1 MITSRH
7 IQKVIWA
14 AVLTAVL
21 VLGILA
27 AFSNQLS
34 SGISLSYE
42 QKLFDTDQVMT
53 VNIRIDEDEWDDLL
67 ETAISETYYCCDIE
81 INGETYYRV
90 GIRAKGNTSL
100 SMVASSDSD
109 RYSFKVKFDEY
120 VDGQT
125 CYGLDKLVLNNNY
138 SDATMMKEAVVYDM
152 FAFLDVDASLYNYA
166 RISVNGEYW
175 GVYLALEAVEES
187 FALRNYGTHYG
198 NLYKPDSM
206 EMGGAG
212 RMKDVD
218 LDQIEDWFGFG
229 TDESGQSQAYKSGNA
244 DFSGGTFDFPGGQPP
259 QLPQGMEDF
268 TAPPDG
274 LDGFDSASSEDAASQ
289 QADGGPDG
297 TAAPQQEE
305 TGNPDSRTPWE
316 GSPNFGGGTGGF
328 GSVSAAA
335 LNYIDDDLDS
345 YSVIWDSQV
354 FSSTKSD
361 YKRVVQALKNISEGT
376 NLEQAM
382 DVDSVLRYM
391 AVQTF
396 VVNLDGLSGNMAH
409 NYYLYEKNGQLSLIP
424 WDYNLAFGGFQSSDA
439 SSTINFPV
447 DTPFSSGVSTEDR
460 QFFMALLNVEE
471 YREQYHAYLS
481 QLVEEYVDGGR
492 FDEVYQR
499 IRSQIDTLVADDPT
513 SFYTYEEYDQA
524 AQMLYQTV
532 LLRAE
537 SVKGQIGGSIPA
549 TTAEQQE
556 NPSLLMEM
564 SSIDLSVM
572 GSMMGGGRGGMDENG
587 GRGGIPGFFDPRQDG
602 TGGEDTQQNSTADDG
617 TSPQGNADSAVSGP
631 TSGEAAPAA
640 PDNSGPAALPS
651 GENAT
656 RPPQQNGEIPAPNQ
670 SGQGMPQNGG
680 GMLPNR
686 GEAGAAMESLPS
698 QEQEPSSS
706 ESTEVSGAEND
717 SGAAESS
724 AWNGGNAGRQGG
736 KPGGQMPGGSDMPA
750 GGTGSAAVS
759 AQSWLLLGGC
769 LLLIALA
776 VFAAAKYRR

>member
-53 VNIRIDEDEWDDLL
+53 VNILIDEDEWDDLL

-244 DFSGGTFDFPGGQPP
+244 DFSGGTFDFPGGQPH

-305 TGNPDSRTPWE
+305 TGNPDSRTPWK
-316 GSPNFGGGTGGF
+316 GSPNFVGGTGGF
-328 GSVSAAA
+328 GSGSAAA

-361 YKRVVQALKNISEGT
+361 HKRVVQALKNISEGT

-424 WDYNLAFGGFQSSDA
+424 WDYNLAFGGFRSSDA

-524 AQMLYQTV
+524 ARMLYQTV

-602 TGGEDTQQNSTADDG
+602 TGGEDAQQNSTADDG

-656 RPPQQNGEIPAPNQ
+656 RPPQQNGEGSAPNQ

>member
-53 VNIRIDEDEWDDLL
+53 VNILIDEDEWDDLL

-268 TAPPDG
+268 TTPPDG

-316 GSPNFGGGTGGF
+316 GSPNFRGGTGGF
-328 GSVSAAA
+328 GSGSAAA

-361 YKRVVQALKNISEGT
+361 HKRVVQALKNISEGT

-471 YREQYHAYLS
+471 YREQYHAY
-481 QLVEEYVDGGR
+481 
-492 FDEVYQR
+492 
-499 IRSQIDTLVADDPT
+499 
-513 SFYTYEEYDQA
+513 
-524 AQMLYQTV
+524 
-532 LLRAE
+532 
-537 SVKGQIGGSIPA
+537 
-549 TTAEQQE
+549 
-556 NPSLLMEM
+556 
-564 SSIDLSVM
+564 
-572 GSMMGGGRGGMDENG
+572 
-587 GRGGIPGFFDPRQDG
+587 
-602 TGGEDTQQNSTADDG
+602 
-617 TSPQGNADSAVSGP
+617 
-631 TSGEAAPAA
+631 
-640 PDNSGPAALPS
+640 
-651 GENAT
+651 
-656 RPPQQNGEIPAPNQ
+656 
-670 SGQGMPQNGG
+670 
-680 GMLPNR
+680 
-686 GEAGAAMESLPS
+686 
-698 QEQEPSSS
+698 
-706 ESTEVSGAEND
+706 
-717 SGAAESS
+717 
-724 AWNGGNAGRQGG
+724 
-736 KPGGQMPGGSDMPA
+736 
-750 GGTGSAAVS
+750 
-759 AQSWLLLGGC
+759 
-769 LLLIALA
+769 
-776 VFAAAKYRR
+776 

>member
-1 MITSRH
+1 
-7 IQKVIWA
+7 
-14 AVLTAVL
+14 
-21 VLGILA
+21 
-27 AFSNQLS
+27 
-34 SGISLSYE
+34 
-42 QKLFDTDQVMT
+42 
-53 VNIRIDEDEWDDLL
+53 
-67 ETAISETYYCCDIE
+67 
-81 INGETYYRV
+81 
-90 GIRAKGNTSL
+90 
-100 SMVASSDSD
+100 
-109 RYSFKVKFDEY
+109 
-120 VDGQT
+120 
-125 CYGLDKLVLNNNY
+125 
-138 SDATMMKEAVVYDM
+138 
-152 FAFLDVDASLYNYA
+152 
-166 RISVNGEYW
+166 
-175 GVYLALEAVEES
+175 
-187 FALRNYGTHYG
+187 
-198 NLYKPDSM
+198 
-206 EMGGAG
+206 
-212 RMKDVD
+212 
-218 LDQIEDWFGFG
+218 
-229 TDESGQSQAYKSGNA
+229 
-244 DFSGGTFDFPGGQPP
+244 
-259 QLPQGMEDF
+259 
-268 TAPPDG
+268 
-274 LDGFDSASSEDAASQ
+274 
-289 QADGGPDG
+289 
-297 TAAPQQEE
+297 
-305 TGNPDSRTPWE
+305 
-316 GSPNFGGGTGGF
+316 
-328 GSVSAAA
+328 
-335 LNYIDDDLDS
+335 
-345 YSVIWDSQV
+345 
-354 FSSTKSD
+354 
-361 YKRVVQALKNISEGT
+361 
-376 NLEQAM
+376 M

-424 WDYNLAFGGFQSSDA
+424 WDYNLAFGGFQSTDA

-460 QFFMALLNVEE
+460 QFFMALLNLEE

-499 IRSQIDTLVADDPT
+499 IRSQIDTLAADDPT

-537 SVKGQIGGSIPA
+537 SVKGQIGGSVPA

-556 NPSLLMEM
+556 NPSLLMET

-572 GSMMGGGRGGMDENG
+572 GSMMGG

-617 TSPQGNADSAVSGP
+617 TSPQGNADSAVSDP
-631 TSGEAAPAA
+631 TSGEVAPAA

-736 KPGGQMPGGSDMPA
+736 KPGGQMPGSSDMPA
-750 GGTGSAAVS
+750 GGTGSATVS

>member
-53 VNIRIDEDEWDDLL
+53 VNILIDEDEWDDLL

-244 DFSGGTFDFPGGQPP
+244 DFSGGTFDFPGGQPH

-305 TGNPDSRTPWE
+305 TGNPDSRTPWK
-316 GSPNFGGGTGGF
+316 GSPNFVGGTGGF
-328 GSVSAAA
+328 GSGSAAA

-361 YKRVVQALKNISEGT
+361 HKRVVQALKNISEGT

-524 AQMLYQTV
+524 ARMLYQTV

-556 NPSLLMEM
+556 NPSLLMET

-572 GSMMGGGRGGMDENG
+572 GSMMGGRGGVDENG

-602 TGGEDTQQNSTADDG
+602 TGGEDAQQNSTADDG

-656 RPPQQNGEIPAPNQ
+656 RPPQQNGEGSAPNQ

>member
-1 MITSRH
+1 
-7 IQKVIWA
+7 
-14 AVLTAVL
+14 VLTAVL

-53 VNIRIDEDEWDDLL
+53 VNILIDEDEWDDLL

-297 TAAPQQEE
+297 IAAPQQEE

-328 GSVSAAA
+328 GSGSAAA
-335 LNYIDDDLDS
+335 LHYIDDDLDS

-361 YKRVVQALKNISEGT
+361 HKRVVQALKNISEGT

-537 SVKGQIGGSIPA
+537 SVKGQIGGSVPA

-602 TGGEDTQQNSTADDG
+602 TGGEDAQQNSTADDG

-656 RPPQQNGEIPAPNQ
+656 RPPQQNGEGSAPNQ

>member
-53 VNIRIDEDEWDDLL
+53 VNILIDEDEWDDLL

-244 DFSGGTFDFPGGQPP
+244 DFSGGTFDFPGGQPH

-305 TGNPDSRTPWE
+305 TGNPDSRTPWK
-316 GSPNFGGGTGGF
+316 GSPNFVGGTGGF
-328 GSVSAAA
+328 GSGSAAA

-361 YKRVVQALKNISEGT
+361 HKRVVQALKNISEGT

-602 TGGEDTQQNSTADDG
+602 TGGEDAQQNSTADDG

-656 RPPQQNGEIPAPNQ
+656 RPPQQNGEGSAPNQ

>member
-53 VNIRIDEDEWDDLL
+53 VNILIDEDEWDDLL

-218 LDQIEDWFGFG
+218 LDQIEEWFGFG

-244 DFSGGTFDFPGGQPP
+244 DFSGGTFDFPGGQPH

-316 GSPNFGGGTGGF
+316 GSPNFVGGTGGF
-328 GSVSAAA
+328 GSGSAAA

-361 YKRVVQALKNISEGT
+361 HKRVVQALKNISEGT

-499 IRSQIDTLVADDPT
+499 IRSHIDTLVADDPT

-602 TGGEDTQQNSTADDG
+602 TGGEDAQQNSTADDG

-656 RPPQQNGEIPAPNQ
+656 RPPQQNGEGSAPNQ

>member
-53 VNIRIDEDEWDDLL
+53 VNILIDEDEWDDLL

-244 DFSGGTFDFPGGQPP
+244 DFSGGTFDFPGGQPH

-305 TGNPDSRTPWE
+305 TGNPDSRTPWK
-316 GSPNFGGGTGGF
+316 GSPNFVGGTGGF
-328 GSVSAAA
+328 GSGSAAA

-361 YKRVVQALKNISEGT
+361 HKRVVQALKNISEGT

-602 TGGEDTQQNSTADDG
+602 TGGEDAQQNSTADDG

-656 RPPQQNGEIPAPNQ
+656 RPPQQNGEGSAPNQ

-706 ESTEVSGAEND
+706 ESTEGSGAEND

-759 AQSWLLLGGC
+759 AQNWLLLGGC

>member
-1 MITSRH
+1 
-7 IQKVIWA
+7 
-14 AVLTAVL
+14 
-21 VLGILA
+21 
-27 AFSNQLS
+27 
-34 SGISLSYE
+34 
-42 QKLFDTDQVMT
+42 
-53 VNIRIDEDEWDDLL
+53 
-67 ETAISETYYCCDIE
+67 
-81 INGETYYRV
+81 
-90 GIRAKGNTSL
+90 
-100 SMVASSDSD
+100 
-109 RYSFKVKFDEY
+109 
-120 VDGQT
+120 
-125 CYGLDKLVLNNNY
+125 
-138 SDATMMKEAVVYDM
+138 
-152 FAFLDVDASLYNYA
+152 
-166 RISVNGEYW
+166 
-175 GVYLALEAVEES
+175 
-187 FALRNYGTHYG
+187 
-198 NLYKPDSM
+198 
-206 EMGGAG
+206 
-212 RMKDVD
+212 
-218 LDQIEDWFGFG
+218 
-229 TDESGQSQAYKSGNA
+229 
-244 DFSGGTFDFPGGQPP
+244 
-259 QLPQGMEDF
+259 MEDF

-274 LDGFDSASSEDAASQ
+274 LDGFDSASSKDAASQ

-316 GSPNFGGGTGGF
+316 GSPNFVGGTGGF
-328 GSVSAAA
+328 GSGSAAA

-361 YKRVVQALKNISEGT
+361 HKRVVQALKNISEGT

-499 IRSQIDTLVADDPT
+499 IRGQIDTLVADDPT

-602 TGGEDTQQNSTADDG
+602 TGGEDAQQNSTADDG

-631 TSGEAAPAA
+631 TSGEAAPA
-640 PDNSGPAALPS
+640 
-651 GENAT
+651 
-656 RPPQQNGEIPAPNQ
+656 PPQQNGEAPPQIRAGRECPKTAGECCQTGVRQVPPWSPCPARNKSRLPRKALRCPGRKMIPAQQNPPL
-670 SGQGMPQNGG
+670 GTAETQGAKAGNPAGRCRAVRICRREVQDRLLFQPKAGFCW
-680 GMLPNR
+680 
-686 GEAGAAMESLPS
+686 AGA
-698 QEQEPSSS
+698 
-706 ESTEVSGAEND
+706 
-717 SGAAESS
+717 
-724 AWNGGNAGRQGG
+724 
-736 KPGGQMPGGSDMPA
+736 
-750 GGTGSAAVS
+750 
-759 AQSWLLLGGC
+759 C
-769 LLLIALA
+769 C
-776 VFAAAKYRR
+776 

>member
-53 VNIRIDEDEWDDLL
+53 VNILIDEDEWDDLL

-297 TAAPQQEE
+297 IAAPQQEE

-328 GSVSAAA
+328 GSGSAAA
-335 LNYIDDDLDS
+335 LHYIDDDLDS
-345 YSVIWDSQV
+345 YAVIWDSQV

-361 YKRVVQALKNISEGT
+361 HKRVVQALKNISEGT

-499 IRSQIDTLVADDPT
+499 IRGQIDTLVADDPT

-537 SVKGQIGGSIPA
+537 SVKGQIGGSVPA

-656 RPPQQNGEIPAPNQ
+656 RPPQQNGEGSAPNQ

>member
-53 VNIRIDEDEWDDLL
+53 VNILIDEDEWDDLL

-244 DFSGGTFDFPGGQPP
+244 DFSGGTFDFPGGQPH

-305 TGNPDSRTPWE
+305 TGNPDSRTPWK
-316 GSPNFGGGTGGF
+316 GSPNFVGGTGGF
-328 GSVSAAA
+328 GSGSAAA

-361 YKRVVQALKNISEGT
+361 HKRVVQALKNISEGT

-524 AQMLYQTV
+524 ARMLYQTV

-602 TGGEDTQQNSTADDG
+602 TGGEDAQQNSTADDG

-656 RPPQQNGEIPAPNQ
+656 RPPQQNGEGSAPNQ

>member
-328 GSVSAAA
+328 GSGSAAA

-361 YKRVVQALKNISEGT
+361 HKRVVQALKNISEGT

-537 SVKGQIGGSIPA
+537 SVKGQIGGNIPA

-556 NPSLLMEM
+556 NPSLLMET

-572 GSMMGGGRGGMDENG
+572 GSMMGGRGGVDENG

>member
-1 MITSRH
+1 MILPHR
-7 IQKVIWA
+7 
-14 AVLTAVL
+14 
-21 VLGILA
+21 
-27 AFSNQLS
+27 
-34 SGISLSYE
+34 
-42 QKLFDTDQVMT
+42 
-53 VNIRIDEDEWDDLL
+53 
-67 ETAISETYYCCDIE
+67 
-81 INGETYYRV
+81 
-90 GIRAKGNTSL
+90 
-100 SMVASSDSD
+100 
-109 RYSFKVKFDEY
+109 
-120 VDGQT
+120 
-125 CYGLDKLVLNNNY
+125 
-138 SDATMMKEAVVYDM
+138 
-152 FAFLDVDASLYNYA
+152 
-166 RISVNGEYW
+166 
-175 GVYLALEAVEES
+175 
-187 FALRNYGTHYG
+187 
-198 NLYKPDSM
+198 
-206 EMGGAG
+206 
-212 RMKDVD
+212 RMPV
-218 LDQIEDWFGFG
+218 
-229 TDESGQSQAYKSGNA
+229 
-244 DFSGGTFDFPGGQPP
+244 
-259 QLPQGMEDF
+259 
-268 TAPPDG
+268 
-274 LDGFDSASSEDAASQ
+274 SQ

-316 GSPNFGGGTGGF
+316 GSSNFGGGTGGF
-328 GSVSAAA
+328 GSGSAAA
-335 LNYIDDDLDS
+335 LHYIDDDLDS

-361 YKRVVQALKNISEGT
+361 HKRVVQALKNISEGT

-424 WDYNLAFGGFQSSDA
+424 WDYNLAFGGFQSTDA

-460 QFFMALLNVEE
+460 QFFMALLNLEE

-499 IRSQIDTLVADDPT
+499 IRSQIDTLAADDPT

-537 SVKGQIGGSIPA
+537 SVKGQIGGSVPA

-556 NPSLLMEM
+556 NPSLLMET

-572 GSMMGGGRGGMDENG
+572 GSMMGG

-617 TSPQGNADSAVSGP
+617 TSPQGNADSAVSDP
-631 TSGEAAPAA
+631 TSGEVAPAA

-706 ESTEVSGAEND
+706 ESTEVSGAEMIPAQQNPPLGTAGTQ
-717 SGAAESS
+717 GAKA
-724 AWNGGNAGRQGG
+724 GNPAGRCRVVRICRREVQDRLLFQP
-736 KPGGQMPGGSDMPA
+736 KA
-750 GGTGSAAVS
+750 GFA
-759 AQSWLLLGGC
+759 GGC

>member
-1 MITSRH
+1 VITSRH

-53 VNIRIDEDEWDDLL
+53 VNILIDEDEWDDLL

-328 GSVSAAA
+328 GSGSAAA

-361 YKRVVQALKNISEGT
+361 HKRVVQALKNISEGT

-537 SVKGQIGGSIPA
+537 SVKGQIGGNIPA

-556 NPSLLMEM
+556 NPSLLMET

-572 GSMMGGGRGGMDENG
+572 GSMMGGRGGVDENG

>member
-1 MITSRH
+1 M
-7 IQKVIWA
+7 
-14 AVLTAVL
+14 
-21 VLGILA
+21 
-27 AFSNQLS
+27 
-34 SGISLSYE
+34 
-42 QKLFDTDQVMT
+42 
-53 VNIRIDEDEWDDLL
+53 
-67 ETAISETYYCCDIE
+67 
-81 INGETYYRV
+81 
-90 GIRAKGNTSL
+90 
-100 SMVASSDSD
+100 
-109 RYSFKVKFDEY
+109 
-120 VDGQT
+120 
-125 CYGLDKLVLNNNY
+125 
-138 SDATMMKEAVVYDM
+138 
-152 FAFLDVDASLYNYA
+152 
-166 RISVNGEYW
+166 
-175 GVYLALEAVEES
+175 
-187 FALRNYGTHYG
+187 
-198 NLYKPDSM
+198 
-206 EMGGAG
+206 
-212 RMKDVD
+212 
-218 LDQIEDWFGFG
+218 QI
-229 TDESGQSQAYKSGNA
+229 
-244 DFSGGTFDFPGGQPP
+244 FPGER
-259 QLPQGMEDF
+259 LIF
-268 TAPPDG
+268 LAVS
-274 LDGFDSASSEDAASQ
+274 FDSASSEDAASQ

-297 TAAPQQEE
+297 IAAPQQEE

-328 GSVSAAA
+328 GSGSAAA
-335 LNYIDDDLDS
+335 LHYIDDDLDS

-361 YKRVVQALKNISEGT
+361 HKRVVQALKNISEGT

-556 NPSLLMEM
+556 NPSLLMET

-602 TGGEDTQQNSTADDG
+602 TGGEDAQQNSTADDG

-656 RPPQQNGEIPAPNQ
+656 RPPQQNGEGSAPNQ
-670 SGQGMPQNGG
+670 SG
-680 GMLPNR
+680 
-686 GEAGAAMESLPS
+686 
-698 QEQEPSSS
+698 
-706 ESTEVSGAEND
+706 
-717 SGAAESS
+717 
-724 AWNGGNAGRQGG
+724 
-736 KPGGQMPGGSDMPA
+736 
-750 GGTGSAAVS
+750 
-759 AQSWLLLGGC
+759 
-769 LLLIALA
+769 
-776 VFAAAKYRR
+776 

>member
-7 IQKVIWA
+7 IQKVIWT

-268 TAPPDG
+268 TAPSDG

-305 TGNPDSRTPWE
+305 SGNPDSRTPWE

-328 GSVSAAA
+328 GSGSAAA
-335 LNYIDDDLDS
+335 LHYIDDDLDS

-361 YKRVVQALKNISEGT
+361 HKRVVQALKNISEGT

-537 SVKGQIGGSIPA
+537 SVKGQIGGSVPA

-602 TGGEDTQQNSTADDG
+602 TGGEDAQQNSTADDG

-656 RPPQQNGEIPAPNQ
+656 RPPQQNGEGSAPNQ

>member
-53 VNIRIDEDEWDDLL
+53 VNILIDEDEWDDLL

-218 LDQIEDWFGFG
+218 LDQIEEWFSFG

-328 GSVSAAA
+328 GSGSAAA

-361 YKRVVQALKNISEGT
+361 HKRVVQALKNISEGT

-556 NPSLLMEM
+556 NPSLLMET

-572 GSMMGGGRGGMDENG
+572 GSMMGGRGGVDENG

-602 TGGEDTQQNSTADDG
+602 TGGEDAQQNSTADDG

-656 RPPQQNGEIPAPNQ
+656 RPPQQNGEGSAPNQ

>member
-1 MITSRH
+1 M
-7 IQKVIWA
+7 
-14 AVLTAVL
+14 
-21 VLGILA
+21 
-27 AFSNQLS
+27 
-34 SGISLSYE
+34 
-42 QKLFDTDQVMT
+42 
-53 VNIRIDEDEWDDLL
+53 
-67 ETAISETYYCCDIE
+67 
-81 INGETYYRV
+81 
-90 GIRAKGNTSL
+90 
-100 SMVASSDSD
+100 
-109 RYSFKVKFDEY
+109 
-120 VDGQT
+120 
-125 CYGLDKLVLNNNY
+125 
-138 SDATMMKEAVVYDM
+138 
-152 FAFLDVDASLYNYA
+152 
-166 RISVNGEYW
+166 
-175 GVYLALEAVEES
+175 
-187 FALRNYGTHYG
+187 
-198 NLYKPDSM
+198 
-206 EMGGAG
+206 
-212 RMKDVD
+212 
-218 LDQIEDWFGFG
+218 QIFP
-229 TDESGQSQAYKSGNA
+229 
-244 DFSGGTFDFPGGQPP
+244 GGTFDFPGGQPP

-274 LDGFDSASSEDAASQ
+274 LDGFDSASSEDAVSQ

-316 GSPNFGGGTGGF
+316 GSSNFGGGTGGF
-328 GSVSAAA
+328 GSGSAAA
-335 LNYIDDDLDS
+335 LHYIDDDLDS

-361 YKRVVQALKNISEGT
+361 HKRVVQALKNISEGT

-460 QFFMALLNVEE
+460 QFFMALLNLEE

-499 IRSQIDTLVADDPT
+499 IRSQIDALVADDPT

-537 SVKGQIGGSIPA
+537 SVKGQIGGSVPA

-602 TGGEDTQQNSTADDG
+602 TGGEDAQQNSTADDG

-656 RPPQQNGEIPAPNQ
+656 RPP
-670 SGQGMPQNGG
+670 
-680 GMLPNR
+680 
-686 GEAGAAMESLPS
+686 
-698 QEQEPSSS
+698 
-706 ESTEVSGAEND
+706 
-717 SGAAESS
+717 
-724 AWNGGNAGRQGG
+724 
-736 KPGGQMPGGSDMPA
+736 
-750 GGTGSAAVS
+750 
-759 AQSWLLLGGC
+759 
-769 LLLIALA
+769 
-776 VFAAAKYRR
+776 

>member
-42 QKLFDTDQVMT
+42 QKLFDMDQVMT
-53 VNIRIDEDEWDDLL
+53 VNILIDEDEWDDLL

-244 DFSGGTFDFPGGQPP
+244 DFSGGTFDFPGGQPH

-305 TGNPDSRTPWE
+305 TGNPDSRTPWK
-316 GSPNFGGGTGGF
+316 GSPNFVGGTGGF
-328 GSVSAAA
+328 GSGSAAA

-361 YKRVVQALKNISEGT
+361 HKRVVQALKNISEGT

-602 TGGEDTQQNSTADDG
+602 TGGEDAQQNSTADDG

-656 RPPQQNGEIPAPNQ
+656 RPPQQNGEGSAPNQ

>member
-7 IQKVIWA
+7 IQKVIWT

-53 VNIRIDEDEWDDLL
+53 VNILIDEDEWDDLL

-297 TAAPQQEE
+297 IAAPQQEE

-328 GSVSAAA
+328 GSGSAAA
-335 LNYIDDDLDS
+335 LHYIDDDLDS

-361 YKRVVQALKNISEGT
+361 HKRVVQALKNISEGT

-537 SVKGQIGGSIPA
+537 SVKGQIGGSVPA

-602 TGGEDTQQNSTADDG
+602 TGGEDAQQNSTADDG

-656 RPPQQNGEIPAPNQ
+656 RPPQQNGEGSAPNQ

>member
-152 FAFLDVDASLYNYA
+152 FAFLDLDASLYNYA

-218 LDQIEDWFGFG
+218 LDQIEEWFSFG

-244 DFSGGTFDFPGGQPP
+244 DFSGGTFDFPGGQPH

-274 LDGFDSASSEDAASQ
+274 LDGFDSASSKDAASQ

-305 TGNPDSRTPWE
+305 TGNPDSRTPWK
-316 GSPNFGGGTGGF
+316 GSPNFVGGTGGF

-361 YKRVVQALKNISEGT
+361 HKRVVQALKNISEGT

-602 TGGEDTQQNSTADDG
+602 TGGEDAQQNSTADDG

-656 RPPQQNGEIPAPNQ
+656 RPPQQNGEGSAPNQ

>member
-1 MITSRH
+1 
-7 IQKVIWA
+7 
-14 AVLTAVL
+14 
-21 VLGILA
+21 
-27 AFSNQLS
+27 
-34 SGISLSYE
+34 
-42 QKLFDTDQVMT
+42 
-53 VNIRIDEDEWDDLL
+53 
-67 ETAISETYYCCDIE
+67 
-81 INGETYYRV
+81 
-90 GIRAKGNTSL
+90 
-100 SMVASSDSD
+100 
-109 RYSFKVKFDEY
+109 
-120 VDGQT
+120 
-125 CYGLDKLVLNNNY
+125 
-138 SDATMMKEAVVYDM
+138 
-152 FAFLDVDASLYNYA
+152 
-166 RISVNGEYW
+166 
-175 GVYLALEAVEES
+175 
-187 FALRNYGTHYG
+187 
-198 NLYKPDSM
+198 
-206 EMGGAG
+206 
-212 RMKDVD
+212 
-218 LDQIEDWFGFG
+218 
-229 TDESGQSQAYKSGNA
+229 
-244 DFSGGTFDFPGGQPP
+244 
-259 QLPQGMEDF
+259 
-268 TAPPDG
+268 
-274 LDGFDSASSEDAASQ
+274 
-289 QADGGPDG
+289 
-297 TAAPQQEE
+297 
-305 TGNPDSRTPWE
+305 
-316 GSPNFGGGTGGF
+316 
-328 GSVSAAA
+328 
-335 LNYIDDDLDS
+335 
-345 YSVIWDSQV
+345 
-354 FSSTKSD
+354 
-361 YKRVVQALKNISEGT
+361 
-376 NLEQAM
+376 
-382 DVDSVLRYM
+382 M

-556 NPSLLMEM
+556 NPSLLMET

-572 GSMMGGGRGGMDENG
+572 GSMMGGRGGVDENG

-602 TGGEDTQQNSTADDG
+602 TGGEDAQQNSTADDG

>member
-244 DFSGGTFDFPGGQPP
+244 DFSGGTFDFPGGQPH

-305 TGNPDSRTPWE
+305 TGNPDSRTPWK
-316 GSPNFGGGTGGF
+316 GSPNFVGGTGGF
-328 GSVSAAA
+328 GSGSAAA

-361 YKRVVQALKNISEGT
+361 HKRVVQALKNISEGT

-524 AQMLYQTV
+524 ARMLYQTV

-602 TGGEDTQQNSTADDG
+602 TGGEDAQQNSTADDG

-656 RPPQQNGEIPAPNQ
+656 RPPQQNGEGSAPNQ